1 MSRRYVVRRGNDWAV
16 VGPNADRASGVF
28 DTQKEAIERAREIV
42 GNLGGGEVTIQGR
55 DRQWRDSDTVPPGSD
70 PFPPQ
75 DKR

>member
-1 MSRRYVVRRGNDWAV
+1 MVRRYVVRRGEDWVV

-28 DTQKEAIERAREIV
+28 DTQAEAINRAREIV

-55 DRQWRDSDTVPPGSD
+55 DGQWRDSDTVPPGSD
-70 PFPPQ
+70 PFPPR